1 MARNGLKKVV
11 KTVKGKKRSVR
22 RTYWVKSD
30 PNAGKKK
37 GFLRRHAGKLL
48 GAAALAGGAYL
59 AYKGAR
65 GFAAEAHH
73 QIKRT
78 GSRAESDAAIGS
90 SLRKLSP
97 IHALG
102 LSREAREADRAHAI
116 RHQHAMVQHFG
127 TPNPQFHVSSPAPRP
142 RGLHGVLSDVKEGM
156 RSGIAG
162 DRFRSYEQRD
172 ADRLARRGVSTGPAT
187 GGHIQRLMSH
197 TERGGND
204 SGHNDSQWYRRLG
217 GTVGEQ
223 GNKRPISQRFRS
235 SSLSN
240 LDL

>member
-102 LSREAREADRAHAI
+102 LSREAREADRAHAL
-116 RHQHAMVQHFG
+116 RHQQAMTQHFG
-127 TPNPQFHVSSPAPRP
+127 TTNPQFHVSSPAPRP

-162 DRFRSYEQRD
+162 DRFRSYEERD
-172 ADRLARRGVSTGPAT
+172 ADRLRRRGVSVGPPS
-187 GGHIQRLMSH
+187 GGHIQRLLTH

-204 SGHNDSQWYRRLG
+204 GGHTDGQWYRRLG

-235 SSLSN
+235 RSLSN